1 MSQPLA
7 RTLRRYCLIALLS
20 MAASLPALG
29 ADIKVLTTGAYKPVV
44 SALVA
49 DFEARTGH
57 KVEVVND
64 TAGAVSRRVAAGEA
78 FDVLV
83 LTPGPL

>member
-1 MSQPLA
+1 MRSVLRHDARLFALA
-7 RTLRRYCLIALLS
+7 TSVVLTTPG
-20 MAASLPALG
+20 AASA
-29 ADIKVLTTGAYKPVV
+29 ADIKVLTTGAFKPVV

-64 TAGAVSRRVAAGEA
+64 TAGAVSRRVAVGNASA
-78 FDVLV
+78 QRASA
-83 LTPGPL
+83 